1 MSAPATNR
9 DFLYEVI
16 VRGGATVTF
25 RSRCVDGSS
34 VFSAKS
40 DYPAD
45 DDPRFPALFR
55 FPVGQTAQVDIVSIE
70 PIVPDDSPLLTEAGF
85 PIKAEA
91 PESAIY
97 PE

>member
-1 MSAPATNR
+1 MLVPAVTR
-9 DFLYEVI
+9 DFLYEII

-25 RSRCVDGSS
+25 HSRCVDGSS
-34 VFSAKS
+34 VFSARS

-45 DDPRFPALFR
+45 DDQRFPALFR

-70 PIVPDDSPLLTEAGF
+70 PTIPDDRPLLTEAGF